1 MQNRSK
7 RRWLDI
13 QIILASLAVTFTL
26 GLWNV
31 FARGSRPVAS
41 PVSPPTPDPTFVF
54 TFTHT
59 PAPTAAATMAGS
71 APLHLPAVHLLLG
84 GKMPVAP
91 VVVASSPG
99 SNPGSQ
105 STGPNNGGSNPNPP
119 PAAPPPTVNTGSS
132 KP

>member
-7 RRWLDI
+7 KRWLDI

-41 PVSPPTPDPTFVF
+41 PVSPPTPDPTF
-54 TFTHT
+54 TFTYAPT
-59 PAPTAAATMAGS
+59 PTAASTLAAS
-71 APLHLPAVHLLLG
+71 APLNLPKVHLLLG

-99 SNPGSQ
+99 SNSGNQ
-105 STGPNNGGSNPNPP
+105 TTGPKNGGSNPNPP
-119 PAAPPPTVNTGSS
+119 PAAPPPAANTGSS

>member
-7 RRWLDI
+7 RHWLNI

-41 PVSPPTPDPTFVF
+41 PISPPTPDPTF
-54 TFTHT
+54 TFTYTST
-59 PAPTAAATMAGS
+59 PTVTSTLAPS
-71 APLHLPAVHLLLG
+71 APLHLPKVHILLG

-99 SNPGSQ
+99 SNSGNQ
-105 STGPNNGGSNPNPP
+105 TTGPINGGSNPNPP
-119 PAAPPPTVNTGSS
+119 PAAPPPAANTGSS